1 MKLNLKLSLMMIAIV
16 VAVVAGIAILLL
28 SEASKISVELSTR
41 AMATLTNEQAEYW
54 KGRMDAH
61 IRMLKT
67 LSDVMSHYEDIPAYS
82 RRDQYEA
89 MLQATLIHNPVIM
102 NIYTVWKPNTID
114 GNDALSIGRTGST
127 STGQFAYTYSRE
139 TGELLGTT
147 SLDVDAAMRY
157 LTGPNARKDRV
168 ENPFLRSAQGR
179 DTYMFRMMV
188 PIVNPNSN
196 EVVGGVGIVLTIEAI
211 QPTVEA
217 VLADHEEVSLM
228 AIYANNA
235 FVIGHR
241 FPDRIGKN
249 LTEVDTFYG
258 ENLQRINQA
267 VLNGEDF
274 SCSAYSAILRTNLE
288 VDLTPFTIGNSDTT
302 WSIMIAA
309 SEEYILK
316 EVRQITTF
324 TIILA
329 LIVIVIVAIILFVVL
344 TMTTR
349 PIVRVTE
356 TLKDIAEGE
365 GDLTRAIVVQSK
377 DEIGELAQYFNMTLE
392 KIKKLVI
399 SIKKETVKLS
409 DIGNDLASNM
419 NETAAAVNEITANI
433 QSIKTRVINQSASV
447 SETHATMEQVT
458 ENINKLNTHVEE
470 QSQYVSQASSA
481 VEEMVANIQS
491 VTSTIINNA
500 GNVKSLKEASEVGR
514 SGLHE
519 VSSDIQE
526 IARESEGLMQI
537 NSVMENIAS
546 QTNLLSMNAA
556 IEAAHAGES
565 GKGFSVV
572 AAEIRKLAENSS
584 AQSKT
589 IGSVLKKIKESI
601 DKITRSTDNVLKK
614 FEAIDSNIRTVSQ
627 QEDTV
632 RNAMEEQG
640 EGSKQV
646 LHGVGNINEI
656 TRQVK
661 SGSHEMFEGAKE
673 VIAESENLERVT
685 QEITAG
691 MNEMASGAEQIN
703 VAVNQVN
710 EITIKNREG
719 ISILLKEVSRFKVE

>member
-16 VAVVAGIAILLL
+16 IAVVAGIAILLL
-28 SEASKISVELSTR
+28 SEASNISVDLSKR
-41 AMATLTNEQAEYW
+41 NLSALTDEMAEYW
-54 KGRMDAH
+54 KGRMDGH

-67 LSDVMSHYEDIPAYS
+67 LSNIMAHYEDIPMYQ

-89 MLQATLIHNPVIM
+89 MLQATLIHNPVIV
-102 NIYTVWKPNTID
+102 NIYTIWKPNTID
-114 GNDALSIGRTGST
+114 GPDSRSIGRPGST
-127 STGQFAYTYSRE
+127 NTGQFAYSYTRE
-139 TGELLGTT
+139 YGDLMVET
-147 SLDVDAAMRY
+147 SMDVDAAMRY
-157 LTGPNARKDRV
+157 LTGPNARMDRV
-168 ENPFLRSAQGR
+168 ENPFLRG
-179 DTYMFRMMV
+179 DIYMFRMMV
-188 PIVNPNSN
+188 PIINPSTN
-196 EVVGGVGIVLTIEAI
+196 EVVGGIGILLTIEAI
-211 QPTVEA
+211 QQTV
-217 VLADHEEVSLM
+217 VQVKEENDVISLS
-228 AIYANNA
+228 AIYANSG
-235 FVIGHR
+235 FVIGHS
-241 FPDRIGKN
+241 FPERIGRN

-258 ENLQRINQA
+258 ESLTMVNQS
-267 VLNGEDF
+267 VIDGEEF
-274 SCSAYSAILRTNLE
+274 ACSAYSALLRTNLE
-288 VDLTPFTIGNSDTT
+288 VDITPFFIGNSDTS

-309 SEEYILK
+309 TEDYILT

-329 LIVIVIVAIILFVVL
+329 IIVIVIVAIILFVVL
-344 TMTTR
+344 TMTTK

-365 GDLTRAIVVQSK
+365 GDLTKTIVIKSK
-377 DEIGELAQYFNMTLE
+377 DEIGDLATYFNMTLD
-392 KIKKLVI
+392 KIKKLVV
-399 SIKKETVKLS
+399 SIKKEAAKLS
-409 DIGNDLASNM
+409 DIGSDLASNM

-433 QSIKTRVINQSASV
+433 QSIKTRVMNQSASV
-447 SETHATMEQVT
+447 SETHATMEQVSG
-458 ENINKLNTHVEE
+458 NINKLNGHVEE
-470 QSQYVSQASSA
+470 QSQHVSQASSA
-481 VEEMVANIQS
+481 IEEMVANIQS
-491 VTSTIINNA
+491 VTSTVINNA
-500 GNVKSLKEASEVGR
+500 ANVKILREATEVGR

-526 IARESEGLMQI
+526 IARESEGLLQI

-601 DKITRSTDNVLKK
+601 DKITRSTDNVMNK
-614 FEAIDSNIRTVSQ
+614 FEAIESNIKTVSQ
-627 QEDTV
+627 QEDTI

-646 LHGVGNINEI
+646 LNGVGNINEI

-661 SGSHEMFEGAKE
+661 SGSHEMYEGAKE
-673 VIAESENLERVT
+673 VIQESENLERVT
-685 QEITAG
+685 QEITSG

-710 EITIKNREG
+710 EISIKNREG
-719 ISILLKEVSRFKVE
+719 IATLIREVSRFKVD